1 VALVV
6 GLESMGIPLPGE
18 TLLVGAALY
27 AAATHRLDIAL
38 LVLAATAGA
47 VIGDNLGYL
56 VGRAVGVPLL
66 ERYGNKVGLTER
78 RLRLGQYLFR
88 HHGGKVVFF
97 GRFVSVLRTL
107 AALLAGANRMH
118 WLSFLVFNF
127 LGGVI
132 WASCYGFG
140 AYLLGKEIIRLE
152 RPLAIAASV
161 IAVVTIVVA
170 FYLFR
175 RNEARI
181 HEAVER
187 EMTRP

>member
-1 VALVV
+1 MALVV